1 MRILFVF
8 RSWFYKYSDMILS
21 ELYFVWVLDALSTYL
36 LVNINGRFEI
46 SNESF
51 ILQEYKSFT

>member
-1 MRILFVF
+1 
-8 RSWFYKYSDMILS
+8 MILS

-51 ILQEYKSFT
+51 ILQEYKSLT